1 MPKCSLTALGGFSI
15 LMLLGGCVEPAAL
28 PSPPSADSCGAVA
41 LQSLVGRPA
50 SVLQTMR
57 FGTET
62 RFLRP
67 GAAATADYVDTRLNI
82 SIDKGEMI
90 TAVACG

>member
-1 MPKCSLTALGGFSI
+1 
-15 LMLLGGCVEPAAL
+15 
-28 PSPPSADSCGAVA
+28 
-41 LQSLVGRPA
+41 
-50 SVLQTMR
+50 MR